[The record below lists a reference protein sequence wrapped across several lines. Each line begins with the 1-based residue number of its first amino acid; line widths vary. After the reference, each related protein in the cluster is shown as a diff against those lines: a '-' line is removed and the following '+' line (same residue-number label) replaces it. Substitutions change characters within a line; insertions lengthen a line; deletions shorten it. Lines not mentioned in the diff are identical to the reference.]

1 MKSYLGFIKKEF
13 LHIFRDK
20 RTMLILF
27 GIPIAQIL
35 IFGYVIKNEIRD
47 IPIGI
52 FDQSNDQMT
61 REITTKI
68 ISSGYFIL
76 KRNLQSSGEI
86 EGLMKQGD
94 VKEVIV
100 FESGFSKKMKNEGS
114 ATIEIIT
121 DASEPNTANLLVN
134 YTRGILIDYMQ
145 KNTSQTNTQFVIEP
159 KVRMV
164 YNEGMKDVFM
174 FVPGT
179 MAMILILISAMMTS
193 ISIAREK
200 ELGTLEVLMVSP
212 MKPSQIIIGK
222 VIPYILLSSIIAVI
236 IILMGYFVF
245 ELPVRGSLIL
255 LLAES
260 FLYIIMALSMGILIS
275 TVSKSQQVAMFI
287 SLFALLLPTILLSG
301 FIYPIE
307 NMPWILQFIA
317 NLMPP
322 KWFIIIIKSIM
333 IKGEGLDL
341 IWKETLILVGM
352 TLLFLLIAIKKFKT
366 RLE

>member
-1 MKSYLGFIKKEF
+1 
-13 LHIFRDK
+13 
-20 RTMLILF
+20 
-27 GIPIAQIL
+27 
-35 IFGYVIKNEIRD
+35 
-47 IPIGI
+47 
-52 FDQSNDQMT
+52 
-61 REITTKI
+61 
-68 ISSGYFIL
+68 
-76 KRNLQSSGEI
+76 
-86 EGLMKQGD
+86 
-94 VKEVIV
+94 
-100 FESGFSKKMKNEGS
+100 
-114 ATIEIIT
+114 
-121 DASEPNTANLLVN
+121 
-134 YTRGILIDYMQ
+134 MQ
-145 KNTSQTNTQFVIEP
+145 KNNQQTNTQFVIEP

-212 MKPSQIIIGK
+212 IKPIQIITGK
-222 VIPYILLSSIIAVI
+222 VIPYILLSFIIAII

-245 ELPVRGSLIL
+245 GLPVRGSLVL

-260 FLYIIMALSMGILIS
+260 LLYITMALSMGILIS

-307 NMPWILQFIA
+307 NMPWILQMIA

-322 KWFIIIIKSIM
+322 KWFIIIIKDIM
-333 IKGEGLDL
+333 IKGEGLAL
-341 IWKETLILVGM
+341 VWKETLILFGM
-352 TLLFLLIAIKKFKT
+352 TLLFLLIAVKKFKT